1 MTEMFCE
8 VPYSLFLCKYKTFL
22 FYKENF
28 GMYFPCKKE
37 RRTLVTKLVVV
48 ELVEVTKL
56 AKKITGRM
64 LHYPGLFV
72 YISEKFKR

>member
-1 MTEMFCE
+1 
-8 VPYSLFLCKYKTFL
+8 
-22 FYKENF
+22 
-28 GMYFPCKKE
+28 MYFPCKKE